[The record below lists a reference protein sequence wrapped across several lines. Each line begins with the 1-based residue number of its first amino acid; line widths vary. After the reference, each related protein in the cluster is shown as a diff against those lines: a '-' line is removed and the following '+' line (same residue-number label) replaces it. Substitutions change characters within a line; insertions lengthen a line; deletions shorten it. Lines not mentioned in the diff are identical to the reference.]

1 MEHVCDEGCEKE
13 CVLITEA
20 EKSTIE
26 VEVNGAWGMFVILQC
41 VVVFIIWVAGTIMSR
56 NATAGLDSFFPEMTH
71 LREQQGQVWRW
82 WTYQFTHGSAKHV
95 VFNCVLLLFATPMER
110 SHGTLSAW
118 FFFNAGVLG
127 GAWSHMLTDVHRDVV
142 GMSGGSCG
150 LVGAWVAGLLLLPC
164 RYQRYQC
171 VALTQMV
178 VAMFVEWAVSQ
189 EEVAIRSPV
198 GGMVGGV
205 VGYIVVEVIARR
217 VPGPGF

>member
-1 MEHVCDEGCEKE
+1 
-13 CVLITEA
+13 
-20 EKSTIE
+20 
-26 VEVNGAWGMFVILQC
+26 
-41 VVVFIIWVAGTIMSR
+41 
-56 NATAGLDSFFPEMTH
+56 
-71 LREQQGQVWRW
+71 
-82 WTYQFTHGSAKHV
+82 
-95 VFNCVLLLFATPMER
+95 
-110 SHGTLSAW
+110 
-118 FFFNAGVLG
+118 
-127 GAWSHMLTDVHRDVV
+127 MLTDVHRDVV

>member
-20 EKSTIE
+20 EKSRIL
-26 VEVNGAWGMFVILQC
+26 VVLSGAWKKFVILQC
-41 VVVFIIWVAGTIMSR
+41 VVVSIIWFAGTIMSS
-56 NATAGLDSFFPEMTH
+56 NATAGLDSFFPEMTD

-82 WTYQFTHGSAKHV
+82 WTYQFTHSSAKHV
-95 VFNCVLLLFATPMER
+95 LFNCLVLLFATPMER
-110 SHGTLSAW
+110 SHGTLRAW

-127 GAWSHMLTDVHRDVV
+127 GAVGHLVTDYHRHVV

-150 LVGAWVAGLLLLPC
+150 LVGASVADLLLLRC
-164 RYQRYQC
+164 RCQRFQC
-171 VALTQMV
+171 VALTLMV
-178 VAMFVEWAVSQ
+178 LTMFGEWAVSQ

-205 VGYIVVEVIARR
+205 VGYIVLEVIDRG
-217 VPGPGF
+217 VPGPDF